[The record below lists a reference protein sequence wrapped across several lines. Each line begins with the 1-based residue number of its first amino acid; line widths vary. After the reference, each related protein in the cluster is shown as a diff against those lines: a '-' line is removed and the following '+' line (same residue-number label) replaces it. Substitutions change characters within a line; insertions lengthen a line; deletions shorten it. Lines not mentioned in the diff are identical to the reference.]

1 MSATAANEEL
11 GTRSF
16 VTVAYAR
23 ELIEAPELLGAYAAR
38 FAAGDDATLVLYAPD
53 EDPALVAAALRATLV
68 QAGADGADGPDLM
81 ALIVS
86 AADGDPVVAAAADA
100 LLSRRSELGAIPRFD
115 ETSVD
120 RLRAQAE
127 STWQAA
133 PAPVAASA
141 VAPQPA
147 PPQPA
152 PPQPPAAPSF
162 TSDEERF
169 RHDLA
174 AYRAMAGGAAALD
187 EDLFPQLGDWREVH
201 ELDAHYFH
209 QDTWAANRIAEL
221 RPGRH
226 VDVGSRIDLVG
237 FLTAVTE
244 VTFVDIRPLQVDIE
258 RLTCV
263 AGSILELP
271 FAERS
276 LESVSCLHVAEHIGL
291 GRYGDPLDPA
301 GSIKAMAEL
310 QRVVALGGHLLFSG
324 PIGRPRVCFNA
335 HRIHDPLAVLELF
348 GELELV
354 EFAVVDDAGRFMRH
368 RDPAAYRDLTYG
380 CGMFL
385 LRRPEAAVTPQ
396 FEVPADMAWAFE
408 GGEFVERDVT
418 ALFDELMAETATGA
432 VYDVGANCGW
442 FAVRAARAGRPVRA
456 FEPVPATADFAER
469 NLGRI
474 AGADARLVRAA
485 VAETP
490 GTATI
495 HLYSSSGNNSLHERT
510 LPPGHPLQRTGDLE
524 VPVVRLDDLV
534 GREGFPVPALIKIDV
549 EGAELAVLRGA
560 RETLARDRPVVV
572 MEWAEST
579 SRDAGHARGAIVAE
593 LRAAG
598 YAALAVTPDGGLVDP
613 AGVGDECGTL
623 VGRPA

>member
-53 EDPALVAAALRATLV
+53 EDPALVAAALQATLA
-68 QAGADGADGPDLM
+68 QAEADGADAPDLM
-81 ALIVS
+81 ALIVP
-86 AADGDPVVAAAADA
+86 AAEGDPFVAAAANA
-100 LLSRRSELGAIPRFD
+100 LLSRRSELGAVPRFD

-127 STWQAA
+127 STWQ
-133 PAPVAASA
+133 PT
-141 VAPQPA
+141 
-147 PPQPA
+147 PPT
-152 PPQPPAAPSF
+152 F

-169 RHDLA
+169 QHDLA
-174 AYRAMAGGAAALD
+174 AYRAMPGGGSVRD

-221 RPGRH
+221 RPGGH
-226 VDVGSRIDLVG
+226 VDVGSRVDLVG
-237 FLTAVTE
+237 FLTALTD

-263 AGSILELP
+263 TGSILDLP
-271 FAERS
+271 FADRS

-301 GSIKAMAEL
+301 GSRKAMAEL
-310 QRVVALGGHLLFSG
+310 QRVVAPGGHLLFSG

-348 GELELV
+348 GELELI
-354 EFAVVDDAGRFMRH
+354 EFAVVDDAGRFTRH
-368 RDPAAYRDLTYG
+368 RAPAGYRDLTYG

-385 LRRPEAAVTPQ
+385 LRRPLTAAAPE

-418 ALFDELMAETATGA
+418 ALFDELMTETATGA

-456 FEPVPATADFAER
+456 FEPVPTTADFAER

-474 AGADARLVRAA
+474 AGADACLVRAA
-485 VAETP
+485 VADTA
-490 GTATI
+490 GSATI

-510 LPPGHPLQRTGDLE
+510 LPAGHPLRRTGDIE
-524 VPVVRLDDLV
+524 VSVVRLDDLV
-534 GREGFPVPALIKIDV
+534 GSDGFPPPALIKIDV

-560 RETLARDRPVVV
+560 RETLARHRPVVV

-579 SRDAGHARGAIVAE
+579 SRDAGHARAAIVAE
-593 LRAAG
+593 LHAAG
-598 YAALAVTPDGGLVDP
+598 YTALAVTPDGELVDP
-613 AGVGDECGTL
+613 DGVGDECGTL

>member
-16 VTVAYAR
+16 VTVAFAR
-23 ELIEAPELLGAYAAR
+23 ELIETPQLLGAYAAR
-38 FAAGDDATLVLYAPD
+38 FDAADDATLVLYAPD
-53 EDPALVAAALRATLV
+53 EDPALVAAALRATLE
-68 QAGADGADGPDLM
+68 QTGADGDDGPDLM
-81 ALIVS
+81 ALIVP
-86 AADGDPVVAAAADA
+86 AADGDPVVAAAASA
-100 LLSRRSELGAIPRFD
+100 LLSRRAELGAVPRFD

-120 RLRAQAE
+120 DLRARFEATGE
-127 STWQAA
+127 PAPTPVAPPA
-133 PAPVAASA
+133 PAP
-141 VAPQPA
+141 APQPA
-147 PPQPA
+147 P
-152 PPQPPAAPSF
+152 F
-162 TSDEERF
+162 VGTDEERF
-169 RHDLA
+169 QRDLA
-174 AYRAMAGGAAALD
+174 DYRALPGGEVARD

-209 QDTWAANRIAEL
+209 QDTWAANRIAET
-221 RPGRH
+221 RPAGH

-271 FAERS
+271 FADRS

-301 GSIKAMAEL
+301 GSVKAMAEL
-310 QRVVALGGHLLFSG
+310 QRVVAPGGHLLFSG
-324 PIGRPRVCFNA
+324 PIGRPRTCFNA

-354 EFAVVDDAGRFMRH
+354 EFAVVDDAGRFTRH

-385 LRRPEAAVTPQ
+385 LRRPETETPA
-396 FEVPADMAWAFE
+396 FEVPADMQWAFE
-408 GGEFVERDVT
+408 GGEFVEHDVT
-418 ALFDELMAETATGA
+418 VLFDELMDETATGA
-432 VYDVGANCGW
+432 IYDVGANCGW

-456 FEPVPATADFAER
+456 FEPVPETAGFAER
-469 NLGRI
+469 NLSRI
-474 AGADARLVRAA
+474 AGADVRVVRSA
-485 VAETP
+485 VAEAA

-510 LPPGHPLQRTGDLE
+510 LPPGHALRRTGALE

-534 GREGFPVPALIKIDV
+534 GRDGFPPPALIKIDV

-560 RETLARDRPVVV
+560 RQTLALHRPSVVL
-572 MEWAEST
+572 EWAEST
-579 SRDAGHARGAIVAE
+579 SRDAGHARAAIVDE

-598 YAALAVTPDGGLVDP
+598 YVCVAVDAEGRRVDP
-613 AGVGDECGTL
+613 DAAGDEHGTL
-623 VGRPA
+623 VARPA

>member
-1 MSATAANEEL
+1 MSATAANEQL

-53 EDPALVAAALRATLV
+53 EDPALVTAALQATLA
-68 QAGADGADGPDLM
+68 QAEADGADAPDLM
-81 ALIVS
+81 ALIVP
-86 AADGDPVVAAAADA
+86 AAEGDPFVAAAANA
-100 LLSRRSELGAIPRFD
+100 LLSRRSELGAVPRFD

-127 STWQAA
+127 STWQ
-133 PAPVAASA
+133 PTTPT
-141 VAPQPA
+141 
-147 PPQPA
+147 PPTFA
-152 PPQPPAAPSF
+152 
-162 TSDEERF
+162 SDEERF
-169 RHDLA
+169 QHDLV
-174 AYRAMAGGAAALD
+174 AYRAMPGGESVRD

-209 QDTWAANRIAEL
+209 QDTWAANRIGEL
-221 RPGRH
+221 RPGGH
-226 VDVGSRIDLVG
+226 VDVGSRVDLVG
-237 FLTAVTE
+237 FLTALTD

-263 AGSILELP
+263 TGSILDLP
-271 FAERS
+271 FADRS

-301 GSIKAMAEL
+301 GSRKAMAEL
-310 QRVVALGGHLLFSG
+310 QRVVAPGGHLLFSG

-354 EFAVVDDAGRFMRH
+354 EFAVVDDTGRFTRQ
-368 RDPAAYRDLTYG
+368 RDPAAYRNLTYG

-385 LRRPEAAVTPQ
+385 LRRPETAAAPE

-469 NLGRI
+469 NLARVT
-474 AGADARLVRAA
+474 GADARLVRAA
-485 VAETP
+485 VGDTA
-490 GTATI
+490 GSATI

-510 LPPGHPLQRTGDLE
+510 LPPGHPLQRTGEIE
-524 VPVVRLDDLV
+524 VSVVRLDDLV
-534 GREGFPVPALIKIDV
+534 GGDGFPPPALIKIDV

-560 RETLARDRPVVV
+560 RATLARHRPMVV

-579 SRDAGHARGAIVAE
+579 SRDAGHARAAIVAE
-593 LRAAG
+593 LHAAG
-598 YAALAVTPDGGLVDP
+598 YAALAVTPDGELVDP
-613 AGVGDECGTL
+613 DGVGDECGTL

>member
-1 MSATAANEEL
+1 MSATAANEGL
-11 GTRSF
+11 GARSF
-16 VTVAYAR
+16 VTIAYAR
-23 ELIEAPELLGAYAAR
+23 EMIEAPELLGAYAAR
-38 FAAGDDATLVLYAPD
+38 FDAGDDATLVLYAPD
-53 EDPALVAAALRATLV
+53 EDPDLVAAALRATLV
-68 QAGADGADGPDLM
+68 QTGTDGDDGPDLM
-81 ALIVS
+81 ALIVP

-100 LLSRRSELGAIPRFD
+100 LLSRRAELAAVPRFD

-120 RLRAQAE
+120 GLRARFEATGE
-127 STWQAA
+127 
-133 PAPVAASA
+133 PAPVA
-141 VAPQPA
+141 PA
-147 PPQPA
+147 PA
-152 PPQPPAAPSF
+152 PAAQSPF
-162 TSDEERF
+162 HGTDEERF
-169 RHDLA
+169 QRDLA
-174 AYRAMAGGAAALD
+174 AYRAMPGGDAARE

-209 QDTWAANRIAEL
+209 QDTWAANRIAET

-244 VTFVDIRPLQVDIE
+244 VTFVDIRPLQVDVE

-271 FAERS
+271 FADRS

-310 QRVVALGGHLLFSG
+310 QRVVAPGGHLLFSG
-324 PIGRPRVCFNA
+324 PIGRPRTCFNA

-354 EFAVVDDAGRFMRH
+354 EFAVVDDSGRFTRH

-380 CGMFL
+380 CGIFL
-385 LRRPEAAVTPQ
+385 LRRPETETPA
-396 FEVPADMAWAFE
+396 FEVPEDMQWAFE
-408 GGEFVERDVT
+408 GGEFVETDVT
-418 ALFDELMAETATGA
+418 ALFDQLVAETGSGA
-432 VYDVGANCGW
+432 IYDVGANCGW

-456 FEPVPATADFAER
+456 FEPVPPTADFAER
-469 NLGRI
+469 NLARI
-474 AGADARLVRAA
+474 AGADARVVRAA
-485 VAETP
+485 VAEAP

-510 LPPGHPLQRTGDLE
+510 LPPGHRLRRTGALE
-524 VPVVRLDDLV
+524 VDVVRLDDLV
-534 GREGFPVPALIKIDV
+534 GRDGFPPPGLIKIDV

-560 RETLARDRPVVV
+560 RETLARHRPSVVL
-572 MEWAEST
+572 EWAEST
-579 SRDAGHARGAIVAE
+579 SRDAGHPRAEIVEE

-598 YAALAVTPDGGLVDP
+598 YTCLAVTPEGALVDTDG
-613 AGVGDECGTL
+613 AGDECGTL
-623 VGRPA
+623 VARPA

>member
-1 MSATAANEEL
+1 MSATAANEKL

-38 FAAGDDATLVLYAPD
+38 FGDADDATLVLYAPD
-53 EDPALVAAALRATLV
+53 EDPALVAAALRAALA
-68 QAGADGADGPDLM
+68 QAGADGAAGPDLM
-81 ALIVS
+81 ALIVP
-86 AADGDPVVAAAADA
+86 AAEGDPVVAAAAHA
-100 LLSRRSELGAIPRFD
+100 LLSRRNGLAAVPRFD

-127 STWQAA
+127 STWQ
-133 PAPVAASA
+133 PAQ
-141 VAPQPA
+141 PQPA
-147 PPQPA
+147 PI
-152 PPQPPAAPSF
+152 F
-162 TSDEERF
+162 TTDEERF
-169 RHDLA
+169 QHDLA
-174 AYRAMAGGAAALD
+174 AYRALPGGASARD

-221 RPGRH
+221 RPGGH

-244 VTFVDIRPLQVDIE
+244 VTFVDIRPLEVDIE

-263 AGSILELP
+263 AGSILKLP
-271 FAERS
+271 FADRS
-276 LESVSCLHVAEHIGL
+276 LECVSCLHVAEHIGL

-301 GSIKAMAEL
+301 GSLKAMAEL
-310 QRVVALGGHLLFSG
+310 QRVVAPGGHLLFSG

-335 HRIHDPLAVLELF
+335 HRIHDPVAILEHF
-348 GELELV
+348 AELELV
-354 EFAVVDDAGRFMRH
+354 EFAVVDDTGRFMRQ
-368 RDPAAYRDLTYG
+368 RDPGAYRDLSYG

-385 LRRPEAAVTPQ
+385 LRRPQTAAAPA

-442 FAVRAARAGRPVRA
+442 FAVRAARAGRAVRA
-456 FEPVPATADFAER
+456 FEPVPATAEYAER

-474 AGADARLVRAA
+474 AGADVRVVRAA
-485 VAETP
+485 VADAP
-490 GTATI
+490 GSATI

-510 LPPGHPLQRTGDLE
+510 LPPGHPLRRTGDIE
-524 VPVVRLDDLV
+524 VSVVRLDDLV
-534 GREGFPVPALIKIDV
+534 GNEGFPAPALIKIDV

-560 RETLARDRPVVV
+560 RETLARHRPVMV

-579 SRDAGHARGAIVAE
+579 SRDAGHARAAIVAE
-593 LRAAG
+593 LRG
-598 YAALAVTPDGGLVDP
+598 VVYTALAITPEGDHVDP
-613 AGVGDECGTL
+613 DRVGDECGTL

>member
-1 MSATAANEEL
+1 MSATAANEKL

-38 FAAGDDATLVLYAPD
+38 FGDADDATLVLYAPD
-53 EDPALVAAALRATLV
+53 EDPALVAAALRAALA
-68 QAGADGADGPDLM
+68 QAGADGPEGPDLM
-81 ALIVS
+81 ALIVP
-86 AADGDPVVAAAADA
+86 AAQGDPVVAAAAHA
-100 LLSRRSELGAIPRFD
+100 VLSRRSPLGAVPRFD

-127 STWQAA
+127 STWQ
-133 PAPVAASA
+133 PA
-141 VAPQPA
+141 PA
-147 PPQPA
+147 PPQSQPA
-152 PPQPPAAPSF
+152 PVF
-162 TSDEERF
+162 ITDEERF
-169 RHDLA
+169 QHDLA
-174 AYRAMAGGAAALD
+174 AYRALPGGESARD

-209 QDTWAANRIAEL
+209 QDTWAANRIADL
-221 RPGRH
+221 RPTGH

-244 VTFVDIRPLQVDIE
+244 VTFVDIRPLEVDIE

-271 FAERS
+271 FADRS

-301 GSIKAMAEL
+301 GSLKAMAEL
-310 QRVVALGGHLLFSG
+310 QRVVAPGGHLLFSG

-335 HRIHDPLAVLELF
+335 HRIHDPVAIVERF
-348 GELELV
+348 AELELV
-354 EFAVVDDAGRFMRH
+354 EFAVVDDSGRFMRH

-385 LRRPEAAVTPQ
+385 LRRPQTAAAPA
-396 FEVPADMAWAFE
+396 FEVPGDMAWAFE

-456 FEPVPATADFAER
+456 FEPVPATAEYAER

-474 AGADARLVRAA
+474 AGADARVVRAA
-485 VAETP
+485 VADAP
-490 GTATI
+490 GSATI

-510 LPPGHPLQRTGDLE
+510 LPAGHPLRRTGDIE
-524 VPVVRLDDLV
+524 VSVVRLDDLV
-534 GREGFPVPALIKIDV
+534 GNDGFPAPALIKIDV

-560 RETLARDRPVVV
+560 RETLARHRPVVV

-579 SRDAGHARGAIVAE
+579 SRDAGHSRAAIVAE
-593 LRAAG
+593 LRGVG
-598 YAALAVTPDGGLVDP
+598 YTALAITPEGEHVDP
-613 AGVGDECGTL
+613 DRVGDECGTL

>member
-1 MSATAANEEL
+1 MSATAANEML

-38 FAAGDDATLVLYAPD
+38 FGDADDATLVLYAPD
-53 EDPALVAAALRATLV
+53 EDPVLAAAALRAALA
-68 QAGADGADGPDLM
+68 QAGADDAAGPDLM
-81 ALIVS
+81 ALIVP
-86 AADGDPVVAAAADA
+86 AAEGDTVVAAAAHA
-100 LLSRRSELGAIPRFD
+100 VLSRRSSLGAVPRFD

-120 RLRAQAE
+120 RLRAHAE
-127 STWQAA
+127 AMWQPATAAAA
-133 PAPVAASA
+133 PAPLFA
-141 VAPQPA
+141 
-147 PPQPA
+147 
-152 PPQPPAAPSF
+152 
-162 TSDEERF
+162 TDEERF
-169 RHDLA
+169 QHDLE
-174 AYRAMAGGAAALD
+174 AYRALPGGASARD

-221 RPGRH
+221 RPGGH
-226 VDVGSRIDLVG
+226 LDVGSRIDLVG

-244 VTFVDIRPLQVDIE
+244 VTFVDIRPLEVDIE

-263 AGSILELP
+263 AGSILDLP
-271 FAERS
+271 FADRS

-301 GSIKAMAEL
+301 GSVKAMAEL
-310 QRVVALGGHLLFSG
+310 QRVVAPGGHLLFSG

-335 HRIHDPLAVLELF
+335 HRIHDPVAILERF

-354 EFAVVDDAGRFMRH
+354 EFAVVDDSGRFTRR

-385 LRRPEAAVTPQ
+385 LRRPQSASAPT

-418 ALFDELMAETATGA
+418 ALFDDLMAETRTGA

-442 FAVRAARAGRPVRA
+442 FAVRAARAGRTVRA
-456 FEPVPATADFAER
+456 FEPVPATAEYAER

-474 AGADARLVRAA
+474 PGADTRVVRAA
-485 VAETP
+485 VADAP
-490 GTATI
+490 GSATI

-510 LPPGHPLQRTGDLE
+510 LPAGHPLRRTGAIG
-524 VPVVRLDDLV
+524 VSVVRLDDLV
-534 GREGFPVPALIKIDV
+534 GSEGFPAPALIKIDV

-560 RETLARDRPVVV
+560 RETLARHRPLVV

-579 SRDAGHARGAIVAE
+579 SRDAGHARAAIVAE
-593 LRAAG
+593 LRGAG
-598 YAALAVTPDGGLVDP
+598 YVALAITPEGEHVDP
-613 AGVGDECGTL
+613 DLVGDECGTL
-623 VGRPA
+623 VGRPG

>member
-53 EDPALVAAALRATLV
+53 EDPALVAAALQATLA
-68 QAGADGADGPDLM
+68 QAEADGADAPDLM
-81 ALIVS
+81 ALIVP
-86 AADGDPVVAAAADA
+86 AAEGDPFIAAAANA
-100 LLSRRSELGAIPRFD
+100 LLSRRSELGAVPRFD

-120 RLRAQAE
+120 RLRAEAE
-127 STWQAA
+127 STWQ
-133 PAPVAASA
+133 PT
-141 VAPQPA
+141 
-147 PPQPA
+147 PPT
-152 PPQPPAAPSF
+152 F

-169 RHDLA
+169 QHDLA
-174 AYRAMAGGAAALD
+174 AYRAMPGGESVRD

-209 QDTWAANRIAEL
+209 QDTWAANRVAEL
-221 RPGRH
+221 RPGGH
-226 VDVGSRIDLVG
+226 VDVGSRVDLVG
-237 FLTAVTE
+237 FLTALTD

-263 AGSILELP
+263 TGSILDLP
-271 FAERS
+271 FADRS

-301 GSIKAMAEL
+301 GSRKAMTEL
-310 QRVVALGGHLLFSG
+310 QRVVAPGGHLLFSG

-354 EFAVVDDAGRFMRH
+354 EFAVVDDSGRFTRH

-385 LRRPEAAVTPQ
+385 LRRPLTAAEPE

-418 ALFDELMAETATGA
+418 ELFDELMAETTGA

-485 VAETP
+485 VADTA
-490 GTATI
+490 GSATI
-495 HLYSSSGNNSLHERT
+495 HLYSSSGNNSMHERT
-510 LPPGHPLQRTGDLE
+510 LPEGHPLQRTGDIE
-524 VPVVRLDDLV
+524 VSVVRLDDLV
-534 GREGFPVPALIKIDV
+534 GSDGFPPPALIKIDV

-560 RETLARDRPVVV
+560 RETLARHRPIVV

-579 SRDAGHARGAIVAE
+579 SRDAGHARAAIVAE
-593 LRAAG
+593 LHAAG
-598 YAALAVTPDGGLVDP
+598 YGALAVTPDGELVDP
-613 AGVGDECGTL
+613 DGVGDECGTL

>member
-1 MSATAANEEL
+1 MSATAANEDL

-38 FAAGDDATLVLYAPD
+38 FGDADDATLVLYAPD
-53 EDPALVAAALRATLV
+53 EDPALVAAALRATLA
-68 QAGADGADGPDLM
+68 QAGADGAAGPDLM
-81 ALIVS
+81 ALIVP
-86 AADGDPVVAAAADA
+86 AAQGDAVVAAAAHA
-100 LLSRRSELGAIPRFD
+100 VLSRRSVLGAVPRFD

-127 STWQAA
+127 STWQPA
-133 PAPVAASA
+133 PAW
-141 VAPQPA
+141 PQPA
-147 PPQPA
+147 PA
-152 PPQPPAAPSF
+152 F
-162 TSDEERF
+162 TTDEERF
-169 RHDLA
+169 QHDLA
-174 AYRAMAGGAAALD
+174 AYRALPGGASARD

-221 RPGRH
+221 RPGGH

-244 VTFVDIRPLQVDIE
+244 VTFVDIRPLEVDIE

-263 AGSILELP
+263 AGSILDLP
-271 FAERS
+271 FADRS

-301 GSIKAMAEL
+301 GSVKAMAEL
-310 QRVVALGGHLLFSG
+310 QRVVAPGGHLLFSG

-335 HRIHDPLAVLELF
+335 HRIHDPVAILEHF
-348 GELELV
+348 SELELV
-354 EFAVVDDAGRFMRH
+354 EFAVVDDSGRFTRH

-385 LRRPEAAVTPQ
+385 LRRPEAAAAPA

-418 ALFDELMAETATGA
+418 ALFDDLMDETDTGA

-456 FEPVPATADFAER
+456 FEPVPATAEYAER
-469 NLGRI
+469 NLARI
-474 AGADARLVRAA
+474 AGADARVVRAA
-485 VAETP
+485 VADAP
-490 GTATI
+490 GSATI

-510 LPPGHPLQRTGDLE
+510 LPAGHPLRRTGDIE
-524 VPVVRLDDLV
+524 VTVVRLDDLV
-534 GREGFPVPALIKIDV
+534 GSEGFPAPALIKIDV

-560 RETLARDRPVVV
+560 RETLARHRPVVV

-579 SRDAGHARGAIVAE
+579 SRDAGHARAAIVAE
-593 LRAAG
+593 LRSVG
-598 YAALAVTPDGGLVDP
+598 YTALAITPEGEHVDP
-613 AGVGDECGTL
+613 DRAGDECGTL

>member
-1 MSATAANEEL
+1 MSATAANVKL

-38 FAAGDDATLVLYAPD
+38 FSAADDATLVLYAPD
-53 EDPALVAAALRATLV
+53 EDPALVAAALRAALA
-68 QAGADGADGPDLM
+68 QAGADGAAGPDLM
-81 ALIVS
+81 ALIVP
-86 AADGDPVVAAAADA
+86 AADGDPVVAAAAHA
-100 LLSRRSELGAIPRFD
+100 VLSRRTAFGAVPRFD

-120 RLRAQAE
+120 RLRAHAE
-127 STWQAA
+127 STWQPA
-133 PAPVAASA
+133 PAPPRS
-141 VAPQPA
+141 QPA
-147 PPQPA
+147 PV
-152 PPQPPAAPSF
+152 F
-162 TSDEERF
+162 ITDEERF
-169 RHDLA
+169 QHDLA
-174 AYRAMAGGAAALD
+174 AYRALPGGASARD

-221 RPGRH
+221 RPGGH

-244 VTFVDIRPLQVDIE
+244 VTFVDIRPLEVDIE
-258 RLTCV
+258 RLTCI
-263 AGSILELP
+263 AGSILDLP
-271 FAERS
+271 FADRS
-276 LESVSCLHVAEHIGL
+276 LKSVSCLHVAEHIGL

-301 GSIKAMAEL
+301 GSLKAMAEL
-310 QRVVALGGHLLFSG
+310 QRVVAPGGHLLFSG

-335 HRIHDPLAVLELF
+335 HRIHDPVAIVERF
-348 GELELV
+348 AELELV
-354 EFAVVDDAGRFMRH
+354 EFAVVDDSGRFTRH

-385 LRRPEAAVTPQ
+385 LRRPQTAAAPA
-396 FEVPADMAWAFE
+396 FEVPDDMAWAFE

-456 FEPVPATADFAER
+456 FEPVPATAEYAER

-474 AGADARLVRAA
+474 AGADARVVRAA
-485 VAETP
+485 VADAP
-490 GTATI
+490 GSATI

-510 LPPGHPLQRTGDLE
+510 LPAGHPLRRTGDIE
-524 VPVVRLDDLV
+524 VSVVRLDDLV
-534 GREGFPVPALIKIDV
+534 GSDGFPAPALIKIDV

-560 RETLARDRPVVV
+560 RETLARHRPVVV

-579 SRDAGHARGAIVAE
+579 SRDAGHARAAIVAE
-593 LRAAG
+593 LRGVG
-598 YAALAVTPDGGLVDP
+598 YTALAITPEGEHVDP
-613 AGVGDECGTL
+613 DRVGDECGTL

>member
-53 EDPALVAAALRATLV
+53 EDPALVTAALQATLA
-68 QAGADGADGPDLM
+68 QAEADGADAPDLM
-81 ALIVS
+81 ALIVP
-86 AADGDPVVAAAADA
+86 AAEGDPFIAAAANA
-100 LLSRRSELGAIPRFD
+100 LLSRRSELGAVPRFD

-127 STWQAA
+127 STWQ
-133 PAPVAASA
+133 PT
-141 VAPQPA
+141 
-147 PPQPA
+147 PPT
-152 PPQPPAAPSF
+152 PPTF

-169 RHDLA
+169 QHDLS
-174 AYRAMAGGAAALD
+174 AYRAMPGGESVRD

-221 RPGRH
+221 RPGGH
-226 VDVGSRIDLVG
+226 VDVGSRVDLVG
-237 FLTAVTE
+237 FLTALTD

-263 AGSILELP
+263 TGSILDLP
-271 FAERS
+271 FADRS

-301 GSIKAMAEL
+301 GSRKAMAEL
-310 QRVVALGGHLLFSG
+310 QRVVAPGGHLLFSG

-354 EFAVVDDAGRFMRH
+354 EFAVVDDAGRFTRQ
-368 RDPAAYRDLTYG
+368 RDPAAYRNLTYG

-385 LRRPEAAVTPQ
+385 LRRPETAAAPE

-442 FAVRAARAGRPVRA
+442 FAVRAARAGRAVRA
-456 FEPVPATADFAER
+456 FEPVPATAEYAER

-474 AGADARLVRAA
+474 AGADARVVRAA
-485 VAETP
+485 VADAP
-490 GTATI
+490 GSATI

-510 LPPGHPLQRTGDLE
+510 LPPGHPLRRTGDIE
-524 VPVVRLDDLV
+524 VSVVRLDDLV
-534 GREGFPVPALIKIDV
+534 GNEGFPAPALIKIDV

-560 RETLARDRPVVV
+560 RETLARHRPVMV

-579 SRDAGHARGAIVAE
+579 SRDAGHARAAIVAE
-593 LRAAG
+593 LRGVG
-598 YAALAVTPDGGLVDP
+598 YTALAITPEGDHVDP
-613 AGVGDECGTL
+613 DRVGDECGTL

>member
-1 MSATAANEEL
+1 M

-38 FAAGDDATLVLYAPD
+38 FADGDDATLVLYAPD
-53 EDPALVAAALRATLV
+53 EDPVLVAAALQPTLA

-81 ALIVS
+81 ALIVP
-86 AADGDPVVAAAADA
+86 AADGDPVVAAAANA
-100 LLSRRSELGAIPRFD
+100 LLSRRVELGAVPRFD

-127 STWQAA
+127 SSWS
-133 PAPVAASA
+133 PA
-141 VAPQPA
+141 A
-147 PPQPA
+147 PPQPTPTPA
-152 PPQPPAAPSF
+152 PF
-162 TSDEERF
+162 LGSDEERF
-169 RHDLA
+169 QRDLT
-174 AYRAMAGGAAALD
+174 AYRAMPGGDAARD

-221 RPGRH
+221 RPGGH

-271 FAERS
+271 FTDHS

-301 GSIKAMAEL
+301 GSIKAMGEL
-310 QRVVALGGHLLFSG
+310 QRVVAPDGHLLFSG

-354 EFAVVDDAGRFMRH
+354 EFAVVDDAGRFTRH

-385 LRRPEAAVTPQ
+385 LRRPAAETPK

-418 ALFDELMAETATGA
+418 ALFDALMAETGAGA

-442 FAVRAARAGRPVRA
+442 FAVRAARSGRPVRA
-456 FEPVPATADFAER
+456 FEPVPATAGFAER
-469 NLGRI
+469 NLARI
-474 AGADARLVRAA
+474 AGANAQLVRAA
-485 VAETP
+485 VGDAP

-510 LPPGHPLQRTGDLE
+510 LPAGHPLQRTGELE
-524 VPVVRLDDLV
+524 VPVLRLDDLV
-534 GREGFPVPALIKIDV
+534 GTDGFPPPALIKIDV
-549 EGAELAVLRGA
+549 EGSELAVLRGA
-560 RETLARDRPVVV
+560 RATLARHRPVVV

-579 SRDAGHARGAIVAE
+579 SRDAGHARAAIVAE

-598 YAALAVTPDGGLVDP
+598 YTASAVTPDGELVDP
-613 AGVGDECGTL
+613 DGAGDECGTL
-623 VGRPA
+623 LGRPA

>member
-53 EDPALVAAALRATLV
+53 EDPALVAAALQATLA
-68 QAGADGADGPDLM
+68 QADADGADAPDLM
-81 ALIVS
+81 ALIVP
-86 AADGDPVVAAAADA
+86 AAEGDPFIAAAANA
-100 LLSRRSELGAIPRFD
+100 LLSRRSELGAVPRFD

-127 STWQAA
+127 STWQ
-133 PAPVAASA
+133 PT
-141 VAPQPA
+141 
-147 PPQPA
+147 PPT
-152 PPQPPAAPSF
+152 F

-169 RHDLA
+169 QHDLA
-174 AYRAMAGGAAALD
+174 AYRAMPGGESVRD

-209 QDTWAANRIAEL
+209 QDTWAANRLAEL
-221 RPGRH
+221 RPGGH
-226 VDVGSRIDLVG
+226 VDVGSRVDLVG
-237 FLTAVTE
+237 FLTALTD

-263 AGSILELP
+263 TGSILDLP
-271 FAERS
+271 FADRS

-301 GSIKAMAEL
+301 GSRKAMAEL
-310 QRVVALGGHLLFSG
+310 QRVVAPGGHLLFSG

-335 HRIHDPLAVLELF
+335 HRIHDPVAVLELF

-354 EFAVVDDAGRFMRH
+354 EFAVVDDSGRFTRH

-385 LRRPEAAVTPQ
+385 LRRPLTAAEPE

-418 ALFDELMAETATGA
+418 ALFDELMAETTGA

-485 VAETP
+485 VADTA
-490 GTATI
+490 GSATI
-495 HLYSSSGNNSLHERT
+495 HLYSSSGNNSMHERT
-510 LPPGHPLQRTGDLE
+510 LPEGHPLQRTGDIE
-524 VPVVRLDDLV
+524 VSVVRLDDLV
-534 GREGFPVPALIKIDV
+534 GSDGFPPPALIKIDV

-560 RETLARDRPVVV
+560 RETLARHRPIVV

-579 SRDAGHARGAIVAE
+579 SRDAGHARAAIVAE
-593 LRAAG
+593 LHAAG
-598 YAALAVTPDGGLVDP
+598 YGALAVTPHGELVDP
-613 AGVGDECGTL
+613 DGVGDECGTL

>member
-16 VTVAYAR
+16 VTVAFAR
-23 ELIEAPELLGAYAAR
+23 ELIETPELLGAYAAR
-38 FAAGDDATLVLYAPD
+38 FDAADDATLVLYAPD
-53 EDPALVAAALRATLV
+53 EDPALVAAALRATLE
-68 QAGADGADGPDLM
+68 QTGTDGDDGPDLM
-81 ALIVS
+81 ALIVP
-86 AADGDPVVAAAADA
+86 AVDGDPVVAAAANA
-100 LLSRRSELGAIPRFD
+100 LLSRRSELGAVPRFD

-127 STWQAA
+127 SSWR
-133 PAPVAASA
+133 PAPVPVAAPQ
-141 VAPQPA
+141 PQPA
-147 PPQPA
+147 P
-152 PPQPPAAPSF
+152 F
-162 TSDEERF
+162 FGTDEERF
-169 RHDLA
+169 QRDLA
-174 AYRAMAGGAAALD
+174 AYRAMPGGEAARD
-187 EDLFPQLGDWREVH
+187 QDLFPQLGDWREVH

-271 FAERS
+271 FADRS

-310 QRVVALGGHLLFSG
+310 QRVVAPGGHLLFSG
-324 PIGRPRVCFNA
+324 PIGRPRTCFNA

-354 EFAVVDDAGRFMRH
+354 EFAVVDDAGRFTRH
-368 RDPAAYRDLTYG
+368 RDPAAYRDLSYG

-385 LRRPEAAVTPQ
+385 LRRPETAAEPA

-408 GGEFVERDVT
+408 GGEWVEGDVT
-418 ALFDELMAETATGA
+418 KLFDELMADTATGA

-442 FAVRAARAGRPVRA
+442 FSVRAARAGRPVRA
-456 FEPVPATADFAER
+456 FEPVPTTADFAER

-474 AGADARLVRAA
+474 PGADTRLVRAA
-485 VAETP
+485 VADAA

-495 HLYSSSGNNSLHERT
+495 HLYSSSGNNSMHVRA
-510 LPPGHPLQRTGDLE
+510 LPPGHPLQRTGEIE
-524 VPVVRLDDLV
+524 VPVVRLDDMV
-534 GREGFPVPALIKIDV
+534 GREGFPAPALIKIDV

-560 RETLARDRPVVV
+560 RETLARHRPVVV

-579 SRDAGHARGAIVAE
+579 SRDAGHGRDEIVAE

-598 YAALAVTPDGGLVDP
+598 YAALAVTPDGRLVDP
-613 AGVGDECGTL
+613 GTVGDECETL

>member
-1 MSATAANEEL
+1 
-11 GTRSF
+11 
-16 VTVAYAR
+16 
-23 ELIEAPELLGAYAAR
+23 
-38 FAAGDDATLVLYAPD
+38 
-53 EDPALVAAALRATLV
+53 
-68 QAGADGADGPDLM
+68 M
-81 ALIVS
+81 ALIVP
-86 AADGDPVVAAAADA
+86 AAEGDPYLTGAANAV
-100 LLSRRSELGAIPRFD
+100 LSRTAELGEAPRFD
-115 ETSVD
+115 ETTVD
-120 RLRAQAE
+120 RLRSQAE
-127 STWQAA
+127 STWA
-133 PAPVAASA
+133 PAPV
-141 VAPQPA
+141 
-147 PPQPA
+147 PP
-152 PPQPPAAPSF
+152 PPVPTF

-169 RHDLA
+169 QHDLA
-174 AYRAMAGGAAALD
+174 AYRAMPGGESVRD

-221 RPGRH
+221 RPGGH
-226 VDVGSRIDLVG
+226 VDVGSRVDLVG
-237 FLTAVTE
+237 FLTALTD

-263 AGSILELP
+263 TGSILDLP
-271 FAERS
+271 FADRS

-301 GSIKAMAEL
+301 GSRKAMAEL
-310 QRVVALGGHLLFSG
+310 QRVVAPGGHLLFSG

-354 EFAVVDDAGRFMRH
+354 EFAVVDDAGRFTRH
-368 RDPAAYRDLTYG
+368 RDPAAYRDLSYG

-385 LRRPEAAVTPQ
+385 LRRPLTAATPE

-485 VAETP
+485 VADTA
-490 GTATI
+490 GSATI

-510 LPPGHPLQRTGDLE
+510 LPAGHPLQRTGDIE
-524 VPVVRLDDLV
+524 VSVVRLDDLV
-534 GREGFPVPALIKIDV
+534 GSDGFPPPALIKIDV

-560 RETLARDRPVVV
+560 RETLVRHRPIVV

-579 SRDAGHARGAIVAE
+579 SRDAGHARAAIVAE
-593 LRAAG
+593 LHAAG
-598 YAALAVTPDGGLVDP
+598 YAALAVTPDGELVDP
-613 AGVGDECGTL
+613 DGVGDECGTL

>member
-1 MSATAANEEL
+1 MSATAANDKL

-38 FAAGDDATLVLYAPD
+38 FGDGDDATLVLYAPD
-53 EDPALVAAALRATLV
+53 EDPALVAAALRAALA
-68 QAGADGADGPDLM
+68 QAGADGAAGPDLM
-81 ALIVS
+81 ALIVP
-86 AADGDPVVAAAADA
+86 AAEGDPVVAAAAHA
-100 LLSRRSELGAIPRFD
+100 VLSRRSGLAAVPRFD

-127 STWQAA
+127 STWQ
-133 PAPVAASA
+133 
-141 VAPQPA
+141 PA
-147 PPQPA
+147 PPQPE
-152 PPQPPAAPSF
+152 PQAQPAPSF
-162 TSDEERF
+162 TTDEERF
-169 RHDLA
+169 QHDLA
-174 AYRAMAGGAAALD
+174 AYRALPGGASARD

-221 RPGRH
+221 RPGGH

-244 VTFVDIRPLQVDIE
+244 VTFVDIRPLEVDIE

-271 FAERS
+271 FADRS

-301 GSIKAMAEL
+301 GSLKAMAEL
-310 QRVVALGGHLLFSG
+310 QRVVAPGGHLLFSG

-335 HRIHDPLAVLELF
+335 HRIHDPVAILEHF
-348 GELELV
+348 AELELV
-354 EFAVVDDAGRFMRH
+354 EFAVVDDSGRFTRH

-385 LRRPEAAVTPQ
+385 LRRPQTAAAPA

-408 GGEFVERDVT
+408 GGEFVEHDVT
-418 ALFDELMAETATGA
+418 ALFDELMAETSTGA

-456 FEPVPATADFAER
+456 FEPVPATAEYAER

-474 AGADARLVRAA
+474 AGADARVVRAA
-485 VAETP
+485 VADAP
-490 GTATI
+490 GSATI

-510 LPPGHPLQRTGDLE
+510 LPAGHPLRRTGDIE
-524 VPVVRLDDLV
+524 VSVVRLDDLV
-534 GREGFPVPALIKIDV
+534 GSEGFPPPALIKIDV

-560 RETLARDRPVVV
+560 RQTLAHHRPLVV

-579 SRDAGHARGAIVAE
+579 SRDAGHARAAIVAE
-593 LRAAG
+593 LRGVG
-598 YAALAVTPDGGLVDP
+598 YTALAITPEGEHVDP
-613 AGVGDECGTL
+613 DLVGDECGTL

>member
-1 MSATAANEEL
+1 MSATAANEQL

-38 FAAGDDATLVLYAPD
+38 FDAGDDATLVLYAPD
-53 EDPALVAAALRATLV
+53 EDPDLVAAALRATLV
-68 QAGADGADGPDLM
+68 QTGTDGDDGPDLM
-81 ALIVS
+81 ALIVP
-86 AADGDPVVAAAADA
+86 AAEGDPVVAAAAHA
-100 LLSRRSELGAIPRFD
+100 VLSRRAELGAAPRFD

-120 RLRAQAE
+120 GLRARFE
-127 STWQAA
+127 GNGEPA
-133 PAPVAASA
+133 PAT
-141 VAPQPA
+141 
-147 PPQPA
+147 
-152 PPQPPAAPSF
+152 F
-162 TSDEERF
+162 LGSDEERF
-169 RHDLA
+169 QRDLA
-174 AYRAMAGGAAALD
+174 AYRAMPGGEAARE

-209 QDTWAANRIAEL
+209 QDTWAANRIAET

-271 FAERS
+271 FADRS

-310 QRVVALGGHLLFSG
+310 QRVVAPGGHLLFSG
-324 PIGRPRVCFNA
+324 PIGRPRTCFNA

-354 EFAVVDDAGRFMRH
+354 EFAVVDDAGRFTRH

-385 LRRPEAAVTPQ
+385 LRRPEIETPA
-396 FEVPADMAWAFE
+396 FEVPEDMQWAFE

-432 VYDVGANCGW
+432 IYDVGANCGW

-456 FEPVPATADFAER
+456 FEPVPATADVAER
-469 NLGRI
+469 NLARI
-474 AGADARLVRAA
+474 AGADARVVRAA
-485 VAETP
+485 VAEAA

-510 LPPGHPLQRTGDLE
+510 LPPGHPLRRTGALE

-534 GREGFPVPALIKIDV
+534 GRPGFPPPALIKIDV

-560 RETLARDRPVVV
+560 RETLALHRPSVVL
-572 MEWAEST
+572 EWAEST
-579 SRDAGHARGAIVAE
+579 SRDAGHPRAEIVEE

-598 YAALAVTPDGGLVDP
+598 YTCLAVAPDGGLVDP
-613 AGVGDECGTL
+613 DGAGDECGTL
-623 VGRPA
+623 VARPA

>member
-1 MSATAANEEL
+1 MGA
-11 GTRSF
+11 RSF

-23 ELIEAPELLGAYAAR
+23 ELIEAPELLGAYAAQ
-38 FAAGDDATLVLYAPD
+38 FADGDDATLVLYAPD
-53 EDPALVAAALRATLV
+53 EDPALVAAALQPTLA

-81 ALIVS
+81 ALIVP
-86 AADGDPVVAAAADA
+86 AADGDPVVAAAANA
-100 LLSRRSELGAIPRFD
+100 LLSRRAELGAVPRFD

-127 STWQAA
+127 SSWRPALSPEPALT
-133 PAPVAASA
+133 PAPFSG
-141 VAPQPA
+141 
-147 PPQPA
+147 
-152 PPQPPAAPSF
+152 
-162 TSDEERF
+162 SDEERF
-169 RHDLA
+169 QRDLA
-174 AYRAMAGGAAALD
+174 AYRALPGGASARD

-221 RPGRH
+221 RPGGH

-244 VTFVDIRPLQVDIE
+244 VTFVDIRPLEVDIE

-263 AGSILELP
+263 AGSILDLP
-271 FAERS
+271 FADRS

-301 GSIKAMAEL
+301 GSLKAMAEL
-310 QRVVALGGHLLFSG
+310 QRVVAPGGHLLFSG

-335 HRIHDPLAVLELF
+335 HRIHDPVAILERF
-348 GELELV
+348 AELELV
-354 EFAVVDDAGRFMRH
+354 EFAVVDDSGRFMRH
-368 RDPAAYRDLTYG
+368 RDPAAYRGLTYG

-385 LRRPEAAVTPQ
+385 LRRPQAAVEPT

-418 ALFDELMAETATGA
+418 ALFDDLMAETATGA

-442 FAVRAARAGRPVRA
+442 FAVRAARAGRAVRA
-456 FEPVPATADFAER
+456 FEPVPATAEYAER
-469 NLGRI
+469 NLGRV
-474 AGADARLVRAA
+474 AGADARVVRAA
-485 VAETP
+485 VADAP
-490 GTATI
+490 GSAII

-510 LPPGHPLQRTGDLE
+510 LPAGHPLRRTGDIE
-524 VPVVRLDDLV
+524 VSVVRLDDLV
-534 GREGFPVPALIKIDV
+534 GSEGFPAPALIKIDV
-549 EGAELAVLRGA
+549 EGAELAVLHGA
-560 RETLARDRPVVV
+560 RETLARHRPLVV

-579 SRDAGHARGAIVAE
+579 SRDAGHARAAIVAE
-593 LRAAG
+593 LRGIG
-598 YAALAVTPDGGLVDP
+598 YTALAITPEGEQVDP
-613 AGVGDECGTL
+613 DQAGDECGTL

>member
-1 MSATAANEEL
+1 MSATAANEQL

-38 FAAGDDATLVLYAPD
+38 FGDADDATLVLYAPD
-53 EDPALVAAALRATLV
+53 EDPALVAAALRATLE
-68 QAGADGADGPDLM
+68 QAGADGAEGPDLM
-81 ALIVS
+81 ALIVP
-86 AADGDPVVAAAADA
+86 AAEGDPVVAAAADA
-100 LLSRRSELGAIPRFD
+100 VLSRRAGLGAVPRFD

-120 RLRAQAE
+120 RLRARAE
-127 STWQAA
+127 STWQPA
-133 PAPVAASA
+133 PAP
-141 VAPQPA
+141 APPPA
-147 PPQPA
+147 P
-152 PPQPPAAPSF
+152 F
-162 TSDEERF
+162 LGSDEERF
-169 RHDLA
+169 QRDLA
-174 AYRAMAGGAAALD
+174 AYRAMPGGAAAR
-187 EDLFPQLGDWREVH
+187 EENLFPQLGDWREVH

-209 QDTWAANRIAEL
+209 QDTWAANRIAET

-226 VDVGSRIDLVG
+226 VDIGSRIDLVG

-271 FAERS
+271 FADRS

-310 QRVVALGGHLLFSG
+310 QRVVAPGGHLLFSG
-324 PIGRPRVCFNA
+324 PIGRPRTCFNA

-354 EFAVVDDAGRFMRH
+354 EFAVVDDAGRFTRH
-368 RDPAAYRDLTYG
+368 RDPAAYRDLSYG
-380 CGMFL
+380 CGLFL
-385 LRRPEAAVTPQ
+385 LRRPETETPA
-396 FEVPADMAWAFE
+396 FEVPEDMQWAFE

-418 ALFDELMAETATGA
+418 ALFDQLMAETGTGA
-432 VYDVGANCGW
+432 IYDVGANCGW

-469 NLGRI
+469 NLARI
-474 AGADARLVRAA
+474 PGADARVVRSA
-485 VAETP
+485 VAEAA

-510 LPPGHPLQRTGDLE
+510 LAPGHPLRRTGALQ

-534 GREGFPVPALIKIDV
+534 GRPGFPPPALIKIDV
-549 EGAELAVLRGA
+549 EGAELGVLRGA
-560 RETLARDRPVVV
+560 RETLALHRPAVVL
-572 MEWAEST
+572 EWAEST
-579 SRDAGHARGAIVAE
+579 SRDAGHPRAEIVAE

-598 YAALAVTPDGGLVDP
+598 YRCVAVAPEGGLVDP
-613 AGVGDECGTL
+613 DAAGDECGTL
-623 VGRPA
+623 VARPA